1 MIRITVILCF
11 LQTATNMTIPDR
23 SYQYNT
29 TKMTSSTTSF
39 TGDSFEIDLSGEE
52 AGETVIITVMFRN
65 GACESMAS
73 ISVTTGGRS

>member
-1 MIRITVILCF
+1 MNI
-11 LQTATNMTIPDR
+11 TIPDR

-29 TKMTSSTTSF
+29 TGMISPIMSF

-52 AGETVIITVMFRN
+52 AGETVTITVMFQS

-73 ISVTTGGRS
+73 ISVISKKD